1 MPSRVCLCMT
11 MLARTTLHE
20 QRVHIDR
27 LAIQLAAMHHWWRS
41 RWPLPYC
48 PPGWLDHQL
57 ACRLHAARLVANGA
71 ACKRRGRVC
80 GGVHGCENEPKTMQ
94 LDSVTDGA
102 NDRIHASHQ
111 VPGSSSVI
119 ASTGNPTSVWSA
131 AFVGTGSG
139 TETISANTAKCEST
153 QVVSATA
160 TTLTLKWVQC
170 SVTFDS
176 DRGAEGTGSG
186 ADANVTWVEHKN
198 SSCGG

>member
-1 MPSRVCLCMT
+1 
-11 MLARTTLHE
+11 
-20 QRVHIDR
+20 
-27 LAIQLAAMHHWWRS
+27 MHHWRRS

-48 PPGWLDHQL
+48 PPGWRDHQL
-57 ACRLHAARLVANGA
+57 ALHAGRGKIVGCETAQWCSACTRRVRL
-71 ACKRRGRVC
+71 CER
-80 GGVHGCENEPKTMQ
+80 VHGCENEPKTMQ

-102 NDRIHASHQ
+102 NDRMYASHQ
-111 VPGSSSVI
+111 VPGSSSVV

-131 AFVGTGSG
+131 AFAGTGSG

-160 TTLTLKWVQC
+160 TALTLKWVQC

-176 DRGAEGTGSG
+176 GRGAEGTGSG

-198 SSCGG
+198 SSCGGQVGLCLHFVFWQC